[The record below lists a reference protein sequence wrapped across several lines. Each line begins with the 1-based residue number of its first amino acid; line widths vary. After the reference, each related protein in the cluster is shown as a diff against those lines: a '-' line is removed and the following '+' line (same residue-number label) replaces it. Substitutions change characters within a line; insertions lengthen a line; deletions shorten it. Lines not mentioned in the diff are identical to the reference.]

1 MQDDLVAM
9 KFFFEDVC
17 ICFYLFLAKCL
28 KKICTYHVVFHTPQ
42 FHTLLPSLRT
52 YKKLKIYSDPYT
64 LKSLKYNTKDVL
76 EACERK
82 RREPRRN

>member
-42 FHTLLPSLRT
+42 FHTLLPSHVQEAQNLFRPV
-52 YKKLKIYSDPYT
+52 YFEKSKI
-64 LKSLKYNTKDVL
+64 
-76 EACERK
+76 
-82 RREPRRN
+82 